1 MRLIIAVTLASTL
14 LAACQETTGYS
25 NGRGYRPDSLSSR
38 GERDS
43 TLYRNWKDRVNDSAQ
58 TNLSDQ

>member
-1 MRLIIAVTLASTL
+1 MRMIIVVSLATTL
-14 LAACQETTGYS
+14 LAACQETTTYG
-25 NGRGYRPDSLSSR
+25 NGKGYRPDSLSSR

-43 TLYRNWKDRVNDSAQ
+43 TLYRTWKDRVRDDAQ